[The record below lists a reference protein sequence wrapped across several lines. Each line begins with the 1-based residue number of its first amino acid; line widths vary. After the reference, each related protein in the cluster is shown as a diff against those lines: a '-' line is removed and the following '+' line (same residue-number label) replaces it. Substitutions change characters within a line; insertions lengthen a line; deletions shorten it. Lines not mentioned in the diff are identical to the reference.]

1 VLSGTSC
8 SKHQSK
14 PRRASS
20 RARAVTY
27 KRRGR
32 PRGDGRTGYRRDRSI
47 IHSVDGQRF
56 NATQTSAIRISRIR
70 RRCLCAL
77 TRGLRPGGSVTADA
91 DLQRTKHASEISR
104 PDDRD
109 VAFVSQMLRCR
120 WMSAR
125 SNIQERVEGEG
136 ETLFP
141 GCRTPIRSWFL
152 RSSRRERHK
161 NGNPSARLAARAWR
175 SSFILLDPPT
185 NLA

>member
-1 VLSGTSC
+1 MKG
-8 SKHQSK
+8 
-14 PRRASS
+14 AG
-20 RARAVTY
+20 A
-27 KRRGR
+27 RGR
-32 PRGDGRTGYRRDRSI
+32 PDRVQARP
-47 IHSVDGQRF
+47 VDLLHTTVNAF

-91 DLQRTKHASEISR
+91 DLQSMLQRYQDPMTEMWR
-104 PDDRD
+104 LR
-109 VAFVSQMLRCR
+109 FVSQMLRCR

-136 ETLFP
+136 ETLYP

-161 NGNPSARLAARAWR
+161 NGNPSARLAARGDPR
-175 SSFILLDPPT
+175 SFCLIRPQI
-185 NLA
+185 